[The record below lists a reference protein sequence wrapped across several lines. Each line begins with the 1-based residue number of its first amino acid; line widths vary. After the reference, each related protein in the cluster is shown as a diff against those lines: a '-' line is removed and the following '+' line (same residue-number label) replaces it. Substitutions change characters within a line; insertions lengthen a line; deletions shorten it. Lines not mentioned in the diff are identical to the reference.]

1 MNVISYINTQMC
13 DDTMHPRRL
22 TRTFTST
29 THEHSDGRHG
39 TQSAR
44 HHEHATQQNKVHACY
59 SRRERVRTAHKR
71 GQAPSRS
78 RDRRVSR
85 RPSCTA
91 PHAESLR
98 GRQGR
103 GEVEWGEFLQ
113 SGREIREECERVQV
127 GCAGPASLRGGGS
140 PRAQRADLGPQI
152 EPDKHD
158 DGEEEEGGCCGRR
171 SGRGPPTS

>member
-1 MNVISYINTQMC
+1 MNVISYINTNV
-13 DDTMHPRRL
+13 RRQHAPTAAHADVHQYL
-22 TRTFTST
+22 TRALG
-29 THEHSDGRHG
+29 DGRHG

-44 HHEHATQQNKVHACY
+44 HHEHATQQSKVHACY

-78 RDRRVSR
+78 RDQRVSR
-85 RPSCTA
+85 RPSSTA
-91 PHAESLR
+91 PHTESLR

-127 GCAGPASLRGGGS
+127 GCAGPASLRGRGS

-158 DGEEEEGGCCGRR
+158 DGEEE
-171 SGRGPPTS
+171 